1 MNPVRLIAAN
11 VLIRI
16 PSAATGQILAFVVA
30 GHLSAQLGD
39 RTGALLVGL
48 LGASFYVTELVGA
61 PIAGRIAD
69 ERGQVRILRWGPAF
83 GVLAVCGAAAAAGGL
98 GPGVMLALSLLVVRV
113 VEGLS
118 AACAVPTTL
127 ALLSSA
133 SEAHPASRLRLM
145 GAFEIASLIGLIV
158 GYVSAGVAWDA
169 LGAQALL
176 PFAAVYGL
184 AWLLLRGEP
193 AVAPSPTSQTAVT
206 PLRRSLR
213 VLLRSPG
220 VVPFILAWLAVNA
233 VVGVWVQQAPYLL
246 NLPARS
252 PAQSLVGGYS
262 GTTIGWVFGAWAALF
277 LTGIGLWSVL
287 APAWPRRRTLMISL
301 GGMLAVVGALALVN
315 HGASRAL
322 LAVAAVGVLI
332 ESGFTPASFAHM
344 ADLTDTHGEAR
355 GMAMGIY
362 SMLLGAGQ
370 LAGALVGAPV
380 AAAWQMDGVLFATA
394 VLALFAL
401 AAVARMTVISA
412 EPPAHQ
418 SRSES

>member
-1 MNPVRLIAAN
+1 MNPARLIAAN

-30 GHLSAQLGD
+30 GRMSAQLGD
-39 RTGALLVGL
+39 GAGALLVGL
-48 LGASFYVTELVGA
+48 LAVSFYVTELVGA

-69 ERGQVRILRWGPAF
+69 KRGQIRILRWGPVF
-83 GVLAVCGAAAAAGGL
+83 GALAVCGAAAAVLGL
-98 GPGVMLALSLLVVRV
+98 APGALLVIGLLAVRV

-133 SEAHPASRLRLM
+133 SEAHPSSRLRLM

-169 LGAQALL
+169 LGARALL

-184 AWLLLRGEP
+184 AWLLVRSES
-193 AVAPSPTSQTAVT
+193 AVAPTPTSQTADA

-252 PAQSLVGGYS
+252 PVQSLVGGYS

-287 APAWPRRRTLMISL
+287 APAWSRPRTLLISL
-301 GGMLAVVGALALVN
+301 GGMLVVVGALALVN
-315 HGASRAL
+315 HGASRAF
-322 LAVAAVGVLI
+322 LAVAAIGVLV

-344 ADLTDTHGEAR
+344 ADLTDTHGDAR

-362 SMLLGAGQ
+362 SMLLGTGQ
-370 LAGALVGAPV
+370 LAGTLLGAPV

-394 VLALFAL
+394 SLALIAL

-412 EPPAHQ
+412 ERSAHQ
-418 SRSES
+418 SRPES